1 MRIHYSIT
9 HQQEKAAEKA
19 TGNINRQT
27 NQTDILKHDPLHIT
41 SSKVSSNDSRSST
54 PAVLQPGSKC
64 IVLAPMEDVS
74 DSPFR
79 QMCREQGA
87 DVVYTEF
94 ISSEAI
100 IRDSDAS
107 RHKMSFE
114 ESERPLGIQIFGG
127 REEAMYGAA
136 KIAEAGNPDLIDIN
150 FGCPV
155 YKVVRKNAGSACLR
169 DLGLMER
176 MAGTVVDATT
186 LPVTVKTR
194 LGWDDHTIRIREVAL
209 MLQSVGVKAITV
221 HARTRSQ
228 GYKGEAQWDYFKYLK
243 ETPGLEIPVIAN
255 GDVTTPEHARH
266 LFDEAGVDGIM
277 IGRAAI
283 GNPWIFRDIKHFLDN
298 GELLPAP
305 SLEERMLMCANQL
318 RASVAHHGERYGVI
332 MMKKH
337 YGNYIKGIRNGKH
350 LRMEIMEKVQMDDII
365 ELLLNFRE
373 ESATRIAV

>member
-1 MRIHYSIT
+1 MI
-9 HQQEKAAEKA
+9 
-19 TGNINRQT
+19 
-27 NQTDILKHDPLHIT
+27 
-41 SSKVSSNDSRSST
+41 SKPHHLVPGA
-54 PAVLQPGSKC
+54 PAVSGRNDPGLPVLIPGSRC
-64 IVLAPMEDVS
+64 VVLAPMEDVS

-87 DVVYTEF
+87 DLVYTEF

-114 ESERPLGIQIFGG
+114 ESERPIGIQIFGG
-127 REEAMYGAA
+127 REEAMHGAA
-136 KIAEAGNPDLIDIN
+136 KIAEASNPDLVDIN

-155 YKVVRKNAGSACLR
+155 YKVVKKNAGSACLR
-169 DLGLMER
+169 DLDMMER
-176 MAGTVVDATT
+176 MAGTVVDATR

-194 LGWDDHTIRIREVAL
+194 LGWDDQTIRIREVAL
-209 MLQSVGVKAITV
+209 MLQSVGVKALTV

-228 GYKGEAQWDYFKYLK
+228 GYKGEARWDYFKYLK
-243 ETPGLEIPVIAN
+243 DTPGLEIPVIAN
-255 GDVTTPEHARH
+255 GDISNPEHARH
-266 LFDEAGVDGIM
+266 LFDETGVDGIM

-283 GNPWIFRDIKHFLDN
+283 GNPWIFRDIKHYLDT

-305 SLEERMLMCANQL
+305 TLEERMQMCARQL
-318 RASVAHHGERYGVI
+318 RASVGHHGERYGVI

-350 LRMEIMEKVQMDDII
+350 LRMEIMEKERMDEII

-373 ESATRIAV
+373 DSSIRVAV